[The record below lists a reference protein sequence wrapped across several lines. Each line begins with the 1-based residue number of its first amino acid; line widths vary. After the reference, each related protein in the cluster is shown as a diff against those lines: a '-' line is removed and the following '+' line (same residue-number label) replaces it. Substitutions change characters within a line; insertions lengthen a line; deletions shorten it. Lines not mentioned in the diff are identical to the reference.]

1 MVNPYGVF
9 KWAHATLM
17 KNYLTSDETQ
27 GDIAVVQLQDPAP
40 KAAGT
45 MGLRANCVD
54 EDSVQV
60 TTAGYPSDQ
69 QEGECMTTQCTVR
82 FDCERE
88 STRHKCDTYMG
99 QSGSSFWDSEY
110 YVRGVHVRGL
120 VDEEVNEFT
129 TLSRRVLAKI
139 RDWEGREKGGVED
152 VQS

>member
-17 KNYLTSDETQ
+17 KNYLASDETQ
-27 GDIAVVQLQDPAP
+27 GDIAVVQLEEPAP

-45 MGLRANCVD
+45 LGLRANCQD
-54 EDSVQV
+54 DDSVQV

-69 QEGECMTTQCTVR
+69 QEGECMTTECTVR

-99 QSGSSFWDSEY
+99 QSGSSFWDGDY
-110 YVRGVHVRGL
+110 YIRGVHVRGL

-139 RDWEGREKGGVED
+139 REWEGREKGGVE
-152 VQS
+152 